1 MTMNE
6 YDSPGLVQH
15 LGGKATAP
23 HREGYYTFVQFGG
36 FSGSPVTMCVMNLVV
51 FSARIYISQGNLV
64 PKGD

>member
-23 HREGYYTFVQFGG
+23 HREGYLPLSSLAGFRVPRSPCGDEFGRILSSQSTFRY
-36 FSGSPVTMCVMNLVV
+36 
-51 FSARIYISQGNLV
+51 AI
-64 PKGD
+64 